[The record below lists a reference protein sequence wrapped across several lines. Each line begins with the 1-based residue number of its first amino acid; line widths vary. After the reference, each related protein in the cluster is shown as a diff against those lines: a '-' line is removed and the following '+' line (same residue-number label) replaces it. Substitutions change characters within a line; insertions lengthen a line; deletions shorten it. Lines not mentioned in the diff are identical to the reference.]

1 MIKVRPYNKPLK
13 PIKLPLEC
21 SEMTAPNQP
30 PMPGYGPAV
39 VSTQPVPG
47 TGVGYRGPPGL
58 EYLAMIDHLL
68 IKQQVELL
76 EAFTGWESCN
86 KYKIMNNL
94 GQDVFF
100 AKEDTDCC
108 TRMVCGPGRPF
119 EMNIVDNSGKEVIHL
134 VRPLRCTGCCFP
146 CCLQEMEVHSP
157 LGTIIGSV
165 EQKWTLCTPLFAIKN
180 ERGEEIMTI
189 EGPVCGCECC
199 SDIDFNITS
208 AGDGSEV
215 CRNVLCDK
223 HNYNIN

>member
-1 MIKVRPYNKPLK
+1 M
-13 PIKLPLEC
+13 
-21 SEMTAPNQP
+21 
-30 PMPGYGPAV
+30 
-39 VSTQPVPG
+39 
-47 TGVGYRGPPGL
+47 
-58 EYLAMIDHLL
+58 
-68 IKQQVELL
+68 ELL

-108 TRMVCGPGRPF
+108 TRMCCGPGRPF

-134 VRPLRCTGCCFP
+134 VRPLRCQGCCFP
-146 CCLQEMEVHSP
+146 CCLQELEVHSP
-157 LGTIIGSV
+157 AGTIIGSV

-180 ERGEEIMTI
+180 ERGEEILTI
-189 EGPVCGCECC
+189 EGPLCGFECC

-215 CRNVLCDK
+215 GDQDNSYLYITHTISHRLAKSQNSGQVLERKCSL
-223 HNYNIN
+223 ILITSV